1 MTLTGSYRSSLG
13 ILGEQLDRLVLHTVA
28 TATSTAL
35 LARIAAALKDA
46 PARLLSRATCG
57 SQARHL
63 NPLPGDTPDS
73 TGTGKP

>member
-46 PARLLSRATCG
+46 PAPA
-57 SQARHL
+57 AE
-63 NPLPGDTPDS
+63 PGNLWQP
-73 TGTGKP
+73 GTAPEPASG